1 VPGSADDQLKQKI
14 LAGMSAPECRSDARQ
29 YGRLNQMHEIRRR
42 TGGVALAC
50 SVFLA
55 FGAPPLVA
63 QDQTS
68 EAQVSADA
76 ALADE
81 GLLSAEELDTL
92 TAPVALF
99 PDALLAQVMMAAT
112 FPLDIVKADQFLA
125 DNGELTD
132 KERAAAV
139 EENDWDPSVKAL
151 AAGFPDLIGRMASNI
166 SWTEQMGDAVLAQT
180 DDVFDSVQRLRV
192 QAKSLGYLEDNP
204 AQATTESDEG
214 ELVISSKDPEV
225 VYVPQYNPQ
234 VVYSTPAPATPTYVV
249 EDDSNLD
256 DLLLTGGLVFGGA
269 MILDEIFDDDDDWDD
284 YWRGPG
290 SIDWDNN
297 DFHPRPGVEIGGDV
311 NINRGDV
318 NIDRDKVNID
328 RNKVKVDRD
337 KVKVDRD
344 KVTNIDRDK
353 IDRDKKDRDRLDQD
367 RADRD
372 RVGSVTQDRLD
383 AKRDP
388 GFNPDAA
395 KRDEA
400 RKKIETRKASG
411 AAVAP
416 LPAQKADRA
425 KAAKAQAKAT
435 NRPAAKPVAKPAPA
449 KPVKVNRPATPQP
462 KAKISAPAKVSKPV
476 ATKRPTVSRPTAS
489 PSKSSSVF
497 KKSGGSRAAAAS
509 SRGRSSGGGKR
520 GR

>member
-1 VPGSADDQLKQKI
+1 
-14 LAGMSAPECRSDARQ
+14 M
-29 YGRLNQMHEIRRR
+29 NEIRRR
-42 TGGVALAC
+42 KGGMLLAC
-50 SVFLA
+50 AVFLA
-55 FGAPPLVA
+55 LGAPPLVA
-63 QDQTS
+63 QDQGG
-68 EAQVSADA
+68 EVQVSADVA
-76 ALADE
+76 AAGED
-81 GLLSAEELDTL
+81 LLSAEELDTL

-99 PDALLAQVMMAAT
+99 PDALLAQVMMATT
-112 FPLDIVKADQFLA
+112 FPLDIVKADQFLS
-125 DNGELTD
+125 DNAELTD

-139 EENDWDPSVKAL
+139 EGNDWDPSVQAL
-151 AAGFPDLIGRMASNI
+151 AAGFPDLVGRMASHI

-204 AQATTESDEG
+204 VQATTESAEG

-225 VYVPQYNPQ
+225 VYVPQYDPQ
-234 VVYSTPAPATPTYVV
+234 VVYTNPAPATPTYVA

-297 DFHPRPGVEIGGDV
+297 DFHPRPGVNIGGDV
-311 NINRGDV
+311 NFDRGDV
-318 NIDRDKVNID
+318 NIDRDKVNI
-328 RNKVKVDRD
+328 DRD

-344 KVTNIDRDK
+344 KVTNIDRDNIDRDK
-353 IDRDKKDRDRLDQD
+353 IDRDKLDRDKLDRD

-416 LPAQKADRA
+416 LPAHKADRA

-449 KPVKVNRPATPQP
+449 KPVKVNRPAAAQP
-462 KAKISAPAKVSKPV
+462 KARVSAPAKVSKPV
-476 ATKRPTVSRPTAS
+476 ATKRPTVSKPQAS
-489 PSKSSSVF
+489 PSRSSSVF